1 MPEKKSVMIFKS
13 DFLSLTIK
21 RSLMNINTTTISIS
35 HEQLKAKGIKVN
47 YPRLRSCELVALGF
61 EQDLP

>member
-47 YPRLRSCELVALGF
+47 YPKLRSYELVALGF